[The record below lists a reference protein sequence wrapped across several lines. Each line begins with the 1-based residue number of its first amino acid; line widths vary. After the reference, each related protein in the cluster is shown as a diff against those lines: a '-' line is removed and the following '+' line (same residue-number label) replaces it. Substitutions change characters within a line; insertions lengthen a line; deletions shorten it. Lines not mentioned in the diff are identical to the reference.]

1 MLNKLENKIK
11 YIFRYKIVHSEII
24 YGIYKILIDAI
35 NFKNFFRKKRYF
47 IKDIENFYSLELKK
61 KGFSFLADRLCKD
74 LRISDVNNQI
84 NNIINKKK
92 INIEKNKA
100 FIKLASTEDILC
112 IKECFDFLT
121 HQELLKI
128 IGSYLG
134 ETPQILHT
142 QVWHSYNTKFIE
154 GTSQEFHLD
163 HEDGRQVKLF
173 LFLEKISEDNG
184 PLQLINKSQSR
195 QVIKETKYQLS
206 GGKPKRLK
214 DIDIESARIISCT
227 GEQNSVLLVDTTKVL
242 HRGSLKSPKPRI
254 IFMAQYV
261 TKYSTSKNKDIII
274 NDNFDNGKS
283 DKVRLFI
290 EKNSSLKNKKQYLK
304 FII

>member
-24 YGIYKILIDAI
+24 YSVYKFLIDVI

-47 IKDIENFYSLELKK
+47 LRDVKNFYSLELKK
-61 KGFSFLADRLCKD
+61 KGYVFLEERLCKG
-74 LRISDVNNQI
+74 LRFSDVNNLI
-84 NNIINKKK
+84 NIIINRKK

-100 FIKLASTEDILC
+100 FTKLATTEDILC

-121 HQELLKI
+121 HQEILKI

-142 QVWHSYNTKFIE
+142 QVWYSNNQRFIE

-173 LFLEKISEDNG
+173 LFLETVSEDNG
-184 PLQLINKSQSR
+184 PLQLINKSKSR
-195 QVIKETKYQLS
+195 QIIKETKYQLT

-214 DIDIESARIISCT
+214 DIDIKSGRIISCT

-242 HRGSLKSPKPRI
+242 HRGSLKSSKPRI

-261 TKYSTSKNKDIII
+261 TKYSTSKNKDII
-274 NDNFDNGKS
+274 NKNYDNVRS
-283 DKVRLFI
+283 DKIRLFI
-290 EKNSSLKNKKQYLK
+290 EKDPSLKNKKQYLK

>member
-1 MLNKLENKIK
+1 MLIKLENKIK
-11 YIFRYKIVHSEII
+11 NIFRYKIVHSEII
-24 YGIYKILIDAI
+24 YGIYKILIDLI
-35 NFKNFFRKKRYF
+35 NFKNFFKKKKYF
-47 IKDIENFYSLELKK
+47 PKDIENFYSLELKK
-61 KGFSFLADRLCKD
+61 RGFLFLADRLCKD
-74 LRISDVNNQI
+74 LKISNVNNKI

-92 INIEKNKA
+92 LNVEKNKA

-112 IKECFDFLT
+112 IKECFEFLT

-134 ETPQILHT
+134 DTPQILHT
-142 QVWHSYNTKFIE
+142 QIWYSYNTRLIE

-173 LFLEKISEDNG
+173 LYLEKVSEDNG
-184 PLQLINKSQSR
+184 PLQLINKSQSK
-195 QVIKETKYQLS
+195 QIIKETNYQLS

-214 DIDIESARIISCT
+214 DIDLKTGKIVSCT

-274 NDNFDNGKS
+274 NDNFDVGKS

-290 EKNSSLKNKKQYLK
+290 EKNSSFKNKKQYLK